1 MVDDQSLIT
10 ETQKTYFEIVLGFI
24 GFTIVCGNVFVLVTM
39 YRYPRVR
46 TVSNMFIISLAVSD
60 LIVGLLTVPVTVTSL
75 HTGKW
80 VFGSG
85 MCSLSAFMD
94 NMAIVASIWNL
105 QMSSIDRYVAITR
118 PLQYKILI
126 TYNMSYMMIGVVWVV
141 CAVLAMFPLVGW
153 DRYIYSNKSYSCGIN
168 GNSDYFLCFLILGI
182 FVPLFVTIYSY
193 LNIGYCAIKHSLSS
207 KRDKQM
213 QGIAIQKQAVKKR
226 NLRISV
232 TVLSIIGAFIVCTL
246 PLFVMGLLQFCG
258 VRFRTK
264 HLTDMF
270 VHVLLLSNSA
280 LNPIL
285 YSFGTYQFREAFVDL
300 IYCRTTGYQLQTRQ
314 FRARTTTRGADVA
327 NSQSQRYTDE
337 NVRAKRTAIKRA
349 SSDDL
354 TGAVEAVRKE
364 KELKVKEEK
373 EDEELSTVR
382 LTDSYPMSKNIKF
395 GDTDDIVQI

>member
-1 MVDDQSLIT
+1 
-10 ETQKTYFEIVLGFI
+10 
-24 GFTIVCGNVFVLVTM
+24 
-39 YRYPRVR
+39 
-46 TVSNMFIISLAVSD
+46 
-60 LIVGLLTVPVTVTSL
+60 
-75 HTGKW
+75 
-80 VFGSG
+80 
-85 MCSLSAFMD
+85 
-94 NMAIVASIWNL
+94 MAIVASIWNL

-226 NLRISV
+226 NLR
-232 TVLSIIGAFIVCTL
+232 
-246 PLFVMGLLQFCG
+246 
-258 VRFRTK
+258 
-264 HLTDMF
+264 
-270 VHVLLLSNSA
+270 
-280 LNPIL
+280 
-285 YSFGTYQFREAFVDL
+285 
-300 IYCRTTGYQLQTRQ
+300 
-314 FRARTTTRGADVA
+314 ARTTTRGADVA